1 MRLAVRRLGLIG
13 VLAGLLLGF
22 TGLVAHPHRAE
33 SAEPAQQSDATE
45 VRVAIKPL
53 EPFVVKAADGSYNG
67 FSIELWDEIAKRN
80 GWKTTYVWTETVSD
94 LIDTVKRGD
103 AEAGI
108 AGISMTKTR
117 EDQVDFSYPMFD
129 AGLQVMVGKSQR
141 STWRDSLSRIFSPIL
156 FKILGVILLL
166 LVLVGHVIWLFNRH
180 KEDYPTGYVHGVA
193 EGMWIAGETLMTQ
206 STPMNPRR
214 HWSRLIT
221 FLWIF
226 ASVIFVANI
235 TASISSRLTVER
247 IEGQIRGVDDLGNKR
262 VVTVAKTT
270 AAGELKQRG
279 FVTNVQ
285 SVDNVVAAYEL
296 LDSGKVD
303 AIVYDA
309 PVLQY
314 RAAHS
319 GKGIEKVVG
328 RVFHNE
334 QYGIALPTGSKLQEQ
349 INAAL
354 LGLRDDGTYETLRT
368 KYFGS

>member
-1 MRLAVRRLGLIG
+1 MCWAVRKAGLIG
-13 VLAGLLLGF
+13 VVV
-22 TGLVAHPHRAE
+22 GLVLSVLGLADSGVGHAI
-33 SAEPAQQSDATE
+33 EPSQQAAAMDI
-45 VRVAIKPL
+45 RVAIKPL
-53 EPFVVKAADGSYNG
+53 EPFVTKTASGSYTG

-80 GWKTTYVWTETVSD
+80 GWKTTYVWTDTVSS
-94 LIDTVKRGD
+94 LLDTVKRGD

-108 AGISMTKTR
+108 AGISMTKER
-117 EDQVDFSYPMFD
+117 EEEIDFSYPMYD

-141 STWRDSLSRIFSPIL
+141 STWRDSVSRIFSPIL

-180 KEDYPTGYVHGVA
+180 KNEYPTGYLHGVA

-226 ASVIFVANI
+226 SSVIFVANI
-235 TASISSRLTVER
+235 TASISSRLTVEQ
-247 IEGQIRGVDDLGNKR
+247 IEGQIRGIDDLANKR
-262 VVTVAKTT
+262 IATVTGTT
-270 AAGELKQRG
+270 AQGELKFRG
-279 FVTNVQ
+279 FESNVQ
-285 SVDNVVAAYEL
+285 AVQTVDEAYVL
-296 LDSGKVD
+296 LDTGKVD

-314 RAAHS
+314 RAAHA

-328 RVFHNE
+328 KVFRNE
-334 QYGIALPTGSKLQEQ
+334 QYAIALPTASKLKEPVDS
-349 INAAL
+349 AL
-354 LGLRDDGTYETLRT
+354 LGMRGDGTYETLRT
-368 KYFGS
+368 KYFGA